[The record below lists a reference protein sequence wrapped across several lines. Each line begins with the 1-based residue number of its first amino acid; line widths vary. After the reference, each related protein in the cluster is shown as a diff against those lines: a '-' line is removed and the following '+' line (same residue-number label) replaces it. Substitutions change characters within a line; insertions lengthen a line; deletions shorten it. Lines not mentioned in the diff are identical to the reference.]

1 MAEKAQTLS
10 LKRFIGG
17 GLLFVALFASTPVH
31 AASQYFSPSG
41 GSYKAHST
49 FAVSVYAESLDQP
62 ASAFSANIHF
72 PPDKLQVVALAK
84 GESIISIWVQEPSYA
99 NDTGTIRFEGLIPNP
114 GYTGAGGKLLTITF
128 EAVGDAPVELTFADG
143 VILANDGY
151 GTDITAGLGA
161 AAFTLVAADDTQLID
176 DTAPQGDG
184 QPVKVDQGPHRP
196 AGTVEG
202 IQTAIVSAFDGSSGE
217 SGQASWLDGLMGT
230 GPVTLFTQLLQIA
243 ILCLLA
249 LLILAALIATC
260 LYILRFSHHQARTA
274 IRGLSDQKARRIRTV
289 LSRLD
294 RDIHHNLRRL
304 EKVSRTRDLPP
315 EIDKT
320 ILSVSRALVDLEDDI
335 AVSLKDF

>member
-1 MAEKAQTLS
+1 MADKAQTLS
-10 LKRFIGG
+10 LKRVIAS
-17 GLLFVALFASTPVH
+17 GLLLVVLFASTPVQ

-72 PPDKLQVVALAK
+72 PADKLQVMALAK
-84 GESIISIWVQEPSYA
+84 GESIISIWVREPSYA
-99 NDTGTIRFEGLIPNP
+99 NDTGIISFEGLIPNP
-114 GYTGAGGKLLTITF
+114 GYTGTGGKLLTITF
-128 EAVGDAPVELTFADG
+128 EAIGDAPVDLTFADG

-151 GTDITAGLGA
+151 GTDITEGLGA
-161 AAFTLVAADDTQLID
+161 ATFTLVADAASSPNEITPNSSDQLAETQ
-176 DTAPQGDG
+176 
-184 QPVKVDQGPHRP
+184 KGPYRP

-202 IQTAIVSAFDGSSGE
+202 IQTAIASAFDGSNGDSQ
-217 SGQASWLDGLMGT
+217 QATLFAGLTGT

-260 LYILRFSHHQARTA
+260 LYILRFSHLQARTA
-274 IRGLSDQKARRIRTV
+274 IRGLTDQRARRIRTV

-304 EKVSRTRDLPP
+304 EKVSRTRDLPT
-315 EIDKT
+315 EVDKT
-320 ILSVSRALVDLEDDI
+320 ILSVSRRLVDLEDDI
-335 AVSLKDF
+335 AASLKEF